1 LRIEKRNL
9 RMPIIAP
16 SLLASDFL
24 HLENEC
30 KMINESEA
38 GWFHLDVMDG
48 RFVPNISFGLPVI
61 EQISKVAQK
70 PCDVHLM
77 ILEPERYAEA
87 FKEAGADHLSVHI
100 EACPHLHRNIQ
111 QIKSL
116 GMKAGV
122 AVNPHTPV
130 SLLQDI
136 LGDIDI
142 VLLMS
147 VNPGF
152 GGQSFIP
159 RTLIKIRELRRMIDD
174 NRLDVKIEID
184 GGVTIENAKE
194 ILDAG
199 ADVLVA
205 GSTVFKSK
213 DPRQTIVQLKQSA
226 SLPAQSHK

>member
-1 LRIEKRNL
+1 
-9 RMPIIAP
+9 MPIIAP
-16 SLLASDFL
+16 SLLAANFL
-24 HLENEC
+24 QLEEEC
-30 KMINESEA
+30 KMVNESEA
-38 GWFHLDVMDG
+38 DWLHLDVMDG

-61 EQISKVAQK
+61 KQVSKIAKK

-87 FKEAGADHLSVHI
+87 FKEAGADHLTVHI
-100 EACPHLHRNIQ
+100 EVCPHLHRNIQ

-116 GMKAGV
+116 EMKAGV
-122 AVNPHTPV
+122 AVNPHTPID
-130 SLLQDI
+130 LLQDI

-159 RTLIKIRELRRMIDD
+159 NTLKKIRELRKIIDD
-174 NRLDVKIEID
+174 NKLDVKIEID
-184 GGVTIENAKE
+184 GGVTVENAKE

-199 ADVLVA
+199 AHVLVA
-205 GSTVFKSK
+205 GNTVFRSPHPKE
-213 DPRQTIVQLKQSA
+213 IIHQLKQR
-226 SLPAQSHK
+226 